1 MVTHLTEISYVTNGP
16 TVNTDVSIKII
27 LKKIF
32 VFLKMPRQ
40 QFNFFFKVTLDK
52 NNIKISNLI
61 IFFKKKRN

>member
-1 MVTHLTEISYVTNGP
+1 MANGP

-32 VFLKMPRQ
+32 TFLKMTQQ
-40 QFNFFFKVTLDK
+40 QFNLKKKTTSNK

-61 IFFKKKRN
+61 IFLKKKRN